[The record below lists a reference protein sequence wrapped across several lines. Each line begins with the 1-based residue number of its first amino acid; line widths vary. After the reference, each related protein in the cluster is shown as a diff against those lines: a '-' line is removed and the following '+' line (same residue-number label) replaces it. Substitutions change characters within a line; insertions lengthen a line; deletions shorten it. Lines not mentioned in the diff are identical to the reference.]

1 MKKKILLLILLSCSL
16 SLTAQNNSFEER
28 TAEVAHRIDSI
39 TFAEKSTLKKEL
51 KKIDKKLKKKEISN
65 ETANSEKNRIAEYHA
80 KRINDA
86 IFIEEKKMQTLI
98 KDRVSGKL
106 DLEEGEQKKSNRF
119 FTVFY
124 DSKDNFY
131 NDTVTGLKVEKRFT
145 SQFVIALGLNIVFND
160 DKGFYGDGFKDNLGS
175 YGEVGFSFKYRLKEE
190 SNLWNF
196 KFGFSTMVY
205 ELRPQSKNEILVT
218 NQNQTTVQNS
228 GLELKRSYFSS
239 ISIGIPIHLELD
251 FSKPQ
256 YDKKTNQTYL
266 HSQRGFRFGVGGYFA
281 ARITSSQ
288 FIRYNDEDGKR
299 IRLYQN
305 DNFNA
310 SNINFGPSAY
320 VGYRDY
326 SVYFKYDVNPV
337 FKNNPQDIN
346 TLSIGLRADFN

>member
-1 MKKKILLLILLSCSL
+1 MKKNFLLLTLLLYTISIK
-16 SLTAQNNSFEER
+16 AQNTSFEKKSAQI
-28 TAEVAHRIDSI
+28 THRIDSI

-51 KKIDKKLKKKEISN
+51 KKIDKKLKKKEINN
-65 ETANSEKNRIAEYHA
+65 EAANSEKNKIAEYHA
-80 KRINDA
+80 KRINNA
-86 IFIEEKKMQTLI
+86 IFIEEKKMQALI

-106 DLEEGEQKKSNRF
+106 DLEEGEQSKNNSF
-119 FTVFY
+119 FTIFN
-124 DSKDNFY
+124 DSEDNFY

-145 SQFVIALGLNIVFND
+145 SQFVVALGLNIVLND
-160 DKGFYGDGFKDNLGS
+160 DNGFYGDGFKDNLGS

-196 KFGFSTMVY
+196 KFGFSTMIY

-218 NQNQTTVQNS
+218 NQNQTTVQNA
-228 GLELKRSYFSS
+228 GLELKRSHFNNVF
-239 ISIGIPIHLELD
+239 IGIPVHLELD

-266 HSQRGFRFGVGGYFA
+266 HSQRGFRFGVGGYLV
-281 ARITSSQ
+281 ARIASSQ
-288 FIRYNDEDGKR
+288 FIRYNNEDGKR
-299 IRLYQN
+299 IRLNEN

-346 TLSIGLRADFN
+346 TFSIGLRADFN